1 MNVARRGTAGS
12 GGEGQFVVGSVA
24 KTFELK
30 SATFFLKSAQKSAIQ
45 NKIFVDLFFLE
56 KKFCEKFLGAKKS
69 AHLALKATN
78 EVISCDFKILI
89 MIIKKC
95 RVPAGSMSGFGY

>member
-1 MNVARRGTAGS
+1 MKN
-12 GGEGQFVVGSVA
+12 
-24 KTFELK
+24 
-30 SATFFLKSAQKSAIQ
+30 
-45 NKIFVDLFFLE
+45 FVDLFFLE

-78 EVISCDFKILI
+78 KVISCDFKILI

-95 RVPAGSMSGFGY
+95 RVPAGSMSGFGYWPGSENSGRVGSGFRVFDTRIHH